1 MLQMTDTL
9 KAVSWGTV
17 GSQHWAGDRASK
29 THAFDCEIFNGGSH
43 ALTLCGREF
52 NLTKAPMILEIAQ
65 TSESFGIDTI
75 AISNFRAKT
84 FLKHLTNGSTVN
96 QQGRDRGDGQQLRT

>member
-1 MLQMTDTL
+1 MY

-52 NLTKAPMILEIAQ
+52 DPRTDNRYCWIRDMLISYVVDTSSDLGTIDCKQCLKALVKA
-65 TSESFGIDTI
+65 
-75 AISNFRAKT
+75 N
-84 FLKHLTNGSTVN
+84 V
-96 QQGRDRGDGQQLRT
+96 

>member
-1 MLQMTDTL
+1 
-9 KAVSWGTV
+9 
-17 GSQHWAGDRASK
+17 
-29 THAFDCEIFNGGSH
+29 
-43 ALTLCGREF
+43 
-52 NLTKAPMILEIAQ
+52 MILEIAQ

-96 QQGRDRGDGQQLRT
+96 QQGRDRGDGQQLTSEGDPPFPNSPAALQCVGLKG

>member
-52 NLTKAPMILEIAQ
+52 NPCTDKDKLRRQALHGQLDYAGAYVVDTSSDLGTIDCKQCLKALVKA
-65 TSESFGIDTI
+65 
-75 AISNFRAKT
+75 N
-84 FLKHLTNGSTVN
+84 V
-96 QQGRDRGDGQQLRT
+96 